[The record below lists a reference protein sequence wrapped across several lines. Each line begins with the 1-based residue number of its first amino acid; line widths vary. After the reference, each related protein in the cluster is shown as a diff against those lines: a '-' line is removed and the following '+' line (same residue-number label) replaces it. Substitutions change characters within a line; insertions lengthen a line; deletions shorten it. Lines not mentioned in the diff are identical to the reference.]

1 MLRVSEFPARP
12 YRRWHVYVVAIAIAA
27 LTCSLATRTF
37 RLKPSHGSTVHSA
50 SAEAM
55 RQHLDR
61 DAVRWLPPLF
71 VPVVLDAPAFY
82 PRIAPAG
89 PAIQGHPLHSPLYD
103 RPPPVRS

>member
-12 YRRWHVYVVAIAIAA
+12 YPRWHVFVVAIAIAA
-27 LTCSLATRTF
+27 LTSSLATRTF

-50 SAEAM
+50 VAEAM

-71 VPVVLDAPAFY
+71 VSVVLDAPAFY

-89 PAIQGHPLHSPLYD
+89 PPIQGLPLHSPLYN
-103 RPPPVRS
+103 RPPPVGS